1 MKGSMARA
9 ETEELAGRPVFIA
22 LQVLPVSVLLN
33 TPPPSC
39 APAYSVLGV
48 RGSMASAPMAAVAG
62 PWLVQ
67 ALMPACT
74 ECALATE
81 STAQIS
87 AGARRMPRA
96 PDILRI
102 RSRSHLSVRHD
113 QPGVVGNHGGT
124 GRLRELDVSLVEE
137 LSSLDLISEVHLAR
151 DAGKVSGTTHKRVF
165 A

>member
-1 MKGSMARA
+1 MARA

-33 TPPPSC
+33 TPPASC

-74 ECALATE
+74 VCARAAK

-96 PDILRI
+96 PDRHFADPLMLAPPAS
-102 RSRSHLSVRHD
+102 SRPAGRDRQPQGHRFRPSHAPFR
-113 QPGVVGNHGGT
+113 PGAV
-124 GRLRELDVSLVEE
+124 
-137 LSSLDLISEVHLAR
+137 AR
-151 DAGKVSGTTHKRVF
+151 DAEVPTRDT

>member
-74 ECALATE
+74 VCALATK
-81 STAQIS
+81 STTQMSAGVRRLPRALDRYFADLFVLAPLGSFTLTSRIRLRSLTIS
-87 AGARRMPRA
+87 ARRERAARSET
-96 PDILRI
+96 D
-102 RSRSHLSVRHD
+102 
-113 QPGVVGNHGGT
+113 
-124 GRLRELDVSLVEE
+124 GRLTYLPRRSPRGVGGV
-137 LSSLDLISEVHLAR
+137 
-151 DAGKVSGTTHKRVF
+151 
-165 A
+165 